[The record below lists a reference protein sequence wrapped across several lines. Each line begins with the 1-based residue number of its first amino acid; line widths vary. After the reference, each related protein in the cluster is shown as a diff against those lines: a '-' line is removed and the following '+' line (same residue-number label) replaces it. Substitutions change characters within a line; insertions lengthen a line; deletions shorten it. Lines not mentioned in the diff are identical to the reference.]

1 MEGQHGY
8 STFERRTATDNS
20 APAAARDDP
29 AR

>member
-8 STFERRTATDNS
+8 ST
-20 APAAARDDP
+20 APADARDDP